1 MQSLLGDL
9 IQSVLRMPEA
19 FESVLT
25 NDPLAA
31 VLVIAG
37 AIVMAVSFGVFGY
50 LTLGAVADLFTG
62 DRVGPSPQREG
73 R

>member
-1 MQSLLGDL
+1 MQNLLVEL
-9 IQSVLRMPEA
+9 VQSIVEMPGA
-19 FESVLT
+19 FEKVLT

-31 VLVIAG
+31 VLVLVG
-37 AIVMAVSFGVFGY
+37 SGVMAVTFGALGY